1 MFKIISKL
9 PGEIY
14 GEIKV
19 FSAINISESS
29 SDLFGEEFE
38 MRIIGIDNEN
48 KNTDSVERRCL
59 SNNGHD

>member
-29 SDLFGEEFE
+29 SGLFGEEFE

-48 KNTDSVERRCL
+48 KNTDQCRKKVSVK
-59 SNNGHD
+59 